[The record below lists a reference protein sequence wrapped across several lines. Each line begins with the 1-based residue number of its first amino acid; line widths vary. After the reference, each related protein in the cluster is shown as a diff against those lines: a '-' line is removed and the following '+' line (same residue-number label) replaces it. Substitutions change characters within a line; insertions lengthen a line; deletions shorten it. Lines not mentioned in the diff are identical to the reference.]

1 MNDANAMLES
11 ILLFKQLRRNP
22 LIKDQCLVL
31 FLNKMDLL
39 GLKLSTLNQCFPDYD
54 TSESL
59 DHVLDNW
66 LDGVD
71 DDALI
76 MYSAKFIRDKFVASD
91 KMEDKQVYTHFTIGT
106 ETNSIQHV
114 FDVTRCAIHTLDL
127 CF

>member
-1 MNDANAMLES
+1 MNHFESSNGIIFVTSIVNFNQSMNDANAMLES

-59 DHVLDNW
+59 DHVLDN
-66 LDGVD
+66 
-71 DDALI
+71 
-76 MYSAKFIRDKFVASD
+76 
-91 KMEDKQVYTHFTIGT
+91 
-106 ETNSIQHV
+106 
-114 FDVTRCAIHTLDL
+114 
-127 CF
+127 